1 MFPVLSIVKPHY
13 IAPGVVFIFLAIL
26 MTMYWWRYRRPA
38 GKLQQLIRSVTQQ
51 VSDIRTTAIAGQ
63 REALRAVFD
72 KTPLEHSWSEFA
84 ETLHDQH
91 ETIDRELHLARIRA
105 TASSSYFFSHQKIIE
120 TPLRTEYF
128 KHLPGILTGIGIIGT
143 FAGLMLGLSHFD
155 ASDPATVQESV
166 ATLLKDVRYAFAG
179 SLCAIVAAMI
189 ITHSEKE
196 QLRRCLAALE
206 KLTDAIDRIF
216 DAGVSEEYLA
226 LLVQHT
232 QESSVQ
238 TRMLK
243 DSLVT
248 DLREMLTNLVESQVR
263 ENIKLAD
270 VLSASYKES
279 GQNMAQDISAAI
291 ETSLRGPLDQI
302 AHSVSLAAGDQSGK
316 VQTLLQDVLVAF
328 MAKLESTF
336 GNQFTGMQDML
347 KQSITS
353 MQQMHDM
360 FASLVQDM
368 RLAGESSGQ
377 AAQEQLS
384 RTLADLH
391 ASQSAMQSAMN
402 DMIAGLQGA
411 VESIGSQGAQAG
423 GRMGEQIER
432 IFAESEARQQSMASQ
447 MQAFVDSLRD
457 SVGKGQEDTMQ
468 AISESVN
475 QLGSQLQTVMADFE
489 SKRNAMDDASEKT
502 LVAQQ
507 EKMSLALGRMNDS
520 QSLMQASMN
529 EMMTG
534 LQHAVTSIGDQGAQA
549 GALMG
554 KEMERQHIA
563 SAERQEALSAQF
575 DSFLHGVQENVAQ
588 GQNDAMRSISATVGE
603 LGERLR
609 DVIGTFEKNRQT
621 MDAGSHAAQQQV
633 QVATRAIVDELSAQ
647 VKALLLSLN
656 QGHEATRET
665 IRQLGDQTERTMAG
679 MQLGAD
685 KINAA
690 AGQFSEA
697 GQGIAIITNS
707 TVTLA
712 GQLQGSA
719 GALSTASGEL
729 SKVVA
734 DYGVQRDGMHQSIA
748 IIESMVANAQSESG
762 LRGQVLQDLK
772 LMSER
777 MHDMNAEARGY
788 LEQVTEVLGRSFDG
802 FGNGLEK
809 SLARALGSFDAE
821 LDKAIKALGGGVQD
835 LSENLDTLSD
845 MVEKSTRL
853 HRVS

>member
-1 MFPVLSIVKPHY
+1 MFPALSIVKPHY
-13 IAPGVVFIFLAIL
+13 VAPGIVLICLAIL

-38 GKLQQLIRSVTQQ
+38 GKLQRLMRGVTQQ
-51 VSDIRTTAIAGQ
+51 VVDIKAIAVSGQ

-72 KTPLEHSWSEFA
+72 TTPLEHSWLEFA

-143 FAGLMLGLSHFD
+143 FFGLMLGLSHFD

-179 SLCAIVAAMI
+179 SLCAIVSAMV

-226 LLVQHT
+226 LLVRHT

-279 GQNMAQDISAAI
+279 GQNMAHDISAAI

-302 AHSVSLAAGDQSGK
+302 ANSVSLAAGDQSGK
-316 VQTLLQDVLVAF
+316 VQSLLQDILVAF
-328 MAKLESTF
+328 MAKLENTF

-347 KQSITS
+347 QQSITS
-353 MQQMHDM
+353 MQQMQGM
-360 FASLVQDM
+360 FASLVHDM

-377 AAQEQLS
+377 AVQEQLS

-391 ASQSAMQSAMN
+391 ASQSTMQSTMN
-402 DMIAGLQGA
+402 EMINGLRAA
-411 VESIGSQGAQAG
+411 VESIGSQGVQAG
-423 GRMGEQIER
+423 SRMGEQIER
-432 IFAESEARQQSMASQ
+432 IFAESEARQQIMASQ
-447 MQAFVDSLRD
+447 MQSFVDSLRD
-457 SVGKGQEDTMQ
+457 SVGKGQQDTMQ
-468 AISESVN
+468 SISESVN
-475 QLGSQLQTVMADFE
+475 HLGSQLQSVLNDFE
-489 SKRNAMDDASEKT
+489 SKRSSMDDAAEKT
-502 LVAQQ
+502 LGAQQ
-507 EKMSLALGRMNDS
+507 EKMSLALGQMHDS

-529 EMMTG
+529 EMMAG
-534 LQHAVTSIGDQGAQA
+534 LQNAVINIGDQGAQA

-554 KEMERQHIA
+554 KEMERQHSA
-563 SAERQEALSAQF
+563 SAERQEALTAQF
-575 DSFLHGVQENVAQ
+575 DSFLRAVQDNVAQ
-588 GQNDAMRSISATVGE
+588 GQNDSMKSISATVGE

-609 DVIGTFEKNRQT
+609 DVIGMFEKNRQT

-633 QVATRAIVDELSAQ
+633 HAATRALVEELSVQ
-647 VKALLLSLN
+647 VKALLQSLN
-656 QGHEATRET
+656 QGHEATRQT
-665 IRQLGDQTERTMAG
+665 IRQLGDQTERTTVG
-679 MQLGAD
+679 MQIGAD

-690 AGQFSEA
+690 AGQFSAA
-697 GQGIAIITNS
+697 GQEIATITSS
-707 TVTLA
+707 TATLA
-712 GQLQGSA
+712 VQLQGSA

-729 SKVVA
+729 SKVLD
-734 DYGVQRDGMHQSIA
+734 DYRVQRDGMHRSIA

-772 LMSER
+772 SMNER
-777 MHDMNAEARGY
+777 MHDMNTEAQGY

-845 MVEKSTRL
+845 MVEKTTRV
-853 HRVS
+853 HRAD